1 MLMQATAKHKQLAFE
16 GYCHLPEMGSKEW
29 YWTHKGQ
36 QRGPYSVAEL
46 FNMSQGTQGLRP
58 LAVME
63 QQKMHAISTAH
74 LAPM

>member
-46 FNMSQGTQGLRP
+46 FNMSQGTQGLHP
-58 LAVME
+58 LAAME
-63 QQKMHAISTAH
+63 QQHMHAISTCFH
-74 LAPM
+74 H